1 MNGKVKSIASKVAGY
16 VALILL
22 VATASVVLRPP
33 APLTATEKRLVG
45 NWNKMHLP
53 DDGDSSDMVF
63 LADRTFHANHG
74 QFVGTWWISTGQ
86 LHIKYH
92 SDDWR
97 ENWSNWQPVSLWQFL
112 KPDTVKLDI
121 RFVDGWRRSSS
132 GPMPTRTTWS
142 QKTSSPH
149 CSSKKPPRCD
159 PEGLAGQVHSVVRP
173 EVGEPA
179 VLVVIV
185 VPAVLMIADVAVPMA
200 IVALVGRIVLLRRAD
215 LRDPEKYCHAFC
227 RMSCS

>member
-97 ENWSNWQPVSLWQFL
+97 ENWSNWHPIRLWEALQS
-112 KPDTVKLDI
+112 DEATAST
-121 RFVDGWRRSSS
+121 RFVDDDRVELAEPG
-132 GPMPTRTTWS
+132 
-142 QKTSSPH
+142 
-149 CSSKKPPRCD
+149 KPPWC
-159 PEGLAGQVHSVVRP
+159 
-173 EVGEPA
+173 
-179 VLVVIV
+179 
-185 VPAVLMIADVAVPMA
+185 
-200 IVALVGRIVLLRRAD
+200 ALIRLQ
-215 LRDPEKYCHAFC
+215 
-227 RMSCS
+227 